1 VAISIAPSDRMTR
14 NAPDVDAILPW
25 SLKVA
30 VDQIPDGGS
39 RQELR
44 ADAAQSAAMSK
55 LAGLRD
61 LSEVRA
67 AFELR
72 HAGRGRVHV
81 TGRLHAKVGQ
91 TCVVTLDPIEN
102 ILDESVDLLFAPE
115 DQVAAMVKAM
125 EDQAETEG
133 EMPEPPE
140 VIVAGM
146 IDLGKLAADA
156 LFLGIDPY
164 PRKPDAVFEPP
175 AVADDPESHPFAA
188 LKALKAESATQKP
201 KKPKEK

>member
-1 VAISIAPSDRMTR
+1 MIR
-14 NAPDVDAILPW
+14 NVTNVDAALPW

-30 VDQIPDGGS
+30 VDQIPDAGLH
-39 RQELR
+39 QALR
-44 ADAAQSAAMSK
+44 ADAAQCAAMSK

-61 LSEVRA
+61 LSGVGA

-81 TGRLHAKVGQ
+81 TGRVHAKVGQ
-91 TCVVTLDPIEN
+91 TCVVTLDPIES
-102 ILDESVDLLFAPE
+102 ILDEPVDLLFAPE
-115 DQVAAMVKAM
+115 DQVAAMIKAM
-125 EDQAETEG
+125 EEAETEG
-133 EMPEPPE
+133 EIPEPPE
-140 VIVAGM
+140 AIVAGM

-175 AVADDPESHPFAA
+175 AAVDDPESHPFAA
-188 LKALKAESATQKP
+188 LKALKAESAPQKP